1 MAGQGGSTELPDSL
15 QKFFKVTLGM
25 EWPEGNEGNLREL
38 SAAWA
43 DLAAAL
49 ERAALDARRSG
60 DALDD
65 VLRGDTGA
73 ANAKLIGEEYAASL
87 TELANGADEFRKA
100 TKNAAADIQ
109 KGKIMLIVMAA
120 MTLAAVIELLASLFG
135 AIFIPATIGAAK
147 VTMWALLR
155 QMVKQMIE
163 AVARLGLNK
172 ASAQTLLRGIS
183 KALAEAT
190 KRAALYGAGGAG
202 LMAGLDGLI
211 QVGQNDAGG
220 REGYDLDSIGHS
232 AIGGAIG
239 GAGAGLARAAAGG
252 VRSWSN
258 SAMRNLNR
266 ARPSDVPPLQLARH
280 VRAFGILGYAGA
292 QIMTAPASG
301 AVINAVFGEDSNPFF
316 GAIGALGGMRSRP
329 GGDFGIAASTFPAL
343 SPASLLD
350 HMKKEGLGPS
360 ATPPPWMASGGPG
373 DGVTTPTTSDGPGPP
388 TGPRPTDD
396 GTTTRR
402 DDGDSSPSTRSPEQR
417 VGDRPPLVIPSAPTV
432 GTPSPRCRSPRPRGP

>member
-109 KGKIMLIVMAA
+109 KGKIMLVVMAA

-163 AVARLGLNK
+163 AIARLGLNK

-239 GAGAGLARAAAGG
+239 GAGAGLARGGRRCPQLEQQRDAQPEQGAPVGCPAPAARPPCPRVRHPRLRRRTDHDGACVRCGHQRG
-252 VRSWSN
+252 VRGGLQPVL
-258 SAMRNLNR
+258 RRHRR
-266 ARPSDVPPLQLARH
+266 ARRDAQPAR
-280 VRAFGILGYAGA
+280 
-292 QIMTAPASG
+292 
-301 AVINAVFGEDSNPFF
+301 
-316 GAIGALGGMRSRP
+316 
-329 GGDFGIAASTFPAL
+329 
-343 SPASLLD
+343 
-350 HMKKEGLGPS
+350 
-360 ATPPPWMASGGPG
+360 W
-373 DGVTTPTTSDGPGPP
+373 
-388 TGPRPTDD
+388 
-396 GTTTRR
+396 
-402 DDGDSSPSTRSPEQR
+402 
-417 VGDRPPLVIPSAPTV
+417 
-432 GTPSPRCRSPRPRGP
+432 

>member
-73 ANAKLIGEEYAASL
+73 ANVKLIGEEYAASL

-360 ATPPPWMASGGPG
+360 ATRRPGWPPVARETASPPPRR
-373 DGVTTPTTSDGPGPP
+373 PTALGRRPGPGPP
-388 TGPRPTDD
+388 TTGRRPAATTGTPRRRRGPRSRGW
-396 GTTTRR
+396 GTVRR
-402 DDGDSSPSTRSPEQR
+402 W
-417 VGDRPPLVIPSAPTV
+417 
-432 GTPSPRCRSPRPRGP
+432 

>member
-220 REGYDLDSIGHS
+220 REGLRPRLHRAQRDRWCDRRSRCR
-232 AIGGAIG
+232 
-239 GAGAGLARAAAGG
+239 ARARGG
-252 VRSWSN
+252 RRCPQLEQQRDAQPEQGAPVGCP
-258 SAMRNLNR
+258 APA
-266 ARPSDVPPLQLARH
+266 ARP
-280 VRAFGILGYAGA
+280 
-292 QIMTAPASG
+292 
-301 AVINAVFGEDSNPFF
+301 
-316 GAIGALGGMRSRP
+316 
-329 GGDFGIAASTFPAL
+329 
-343 SPASLLD
+343 
-350 HMKKEGLGPS
+350 
-360 ATPPPWMASGGPG
+360 
-373 DGVTTPTTSDGPGPP
+373 
-388 TGPRPTDD
+388 
-396 GTTTRR
+396 
-402 DDGDSSPSTRSPEQR
+402 
-417 VGDRPPLVIPSAPTV
+417 
-432 GTPSPRCRSPRPRGP
+432 PRPRVRHPRLRRRTDHDGACVRCGHQRGVRGGLQPVLRRHRRARRDAQPARW